1 MKKDKKHA
9 SWVFNSFIKS
19 AVLTGNEEVE
29 EKDADTKESETT
41 EQIPQVQ
48 QLSDEQLLKACGGRT
63 AHKAA
68 RHGHKLSGKLARLQ
82 QQDQLFKTDS
92 EVS

>member
-1 MKKDKKHA
+1 MAAGVLK
-9 SWVFNSFIKS
+9 NFIRA
-19 AVLTGNEEVE
+19 AVLTGNEEIE
-29 EKDADTKESETT
+29 EKDEKTIKSEATH
-41 EQIPQVQ
+41 QIPKVQ

-82 QQDQLFKTDS
+82 QQDALFKPDS
-92 EVS
+92 EDL

>member
-1 MKKDKKHA
+1 MKKKKDKKTT
-9 SWVFNSFIKS
+9 SWVLNSFIKS
-19 AVLTGNEEVE
+19 AVLTGNTEIE
-29 EKDADTKESETT
+29 EKDAATKESEATD
-41 EQIPQVQ
+41 QIV

-92 EVS
+92 